1 MTVSNLDRNPNL
13 SSYPPEASALL
24 RKQAEGTRKWLHERE
39 ATREW
44 LREREGT
51 REWLCERGG
60 THEWLCERGHT

>member
-24 RKQAEGTRKWLHERE
+24 RKQAEGTR
-39 ATREW
+39 EW

-51 REWLCERGG
+51 REWLCEAEAHECLCDTIKSTRRGA
-60 THEWLCERGHT
+60 L